1 MSLAT
6 TAPISTERGQ
16 IHHEFA
22 AGKFLCPQSAMT
34 NPYFSLLRTS
44 WHYARDRRGRYLL
57 VYGLF
62 VLSQGTS
69 LLVPWLYG
77 WFINALQRDGW
88 RVLQSAWMYAGAYLG
103 IRLLE
108 WVFHFPARIMERDLA
123 FALSRNFLQER
134 YHQILHLPVRW
145 HQDNHSG
152 ATINRIRKAYE
163 SLREFFERGFQY
175 LQTACQFLFS
185 FGAMLYFSPLFGTV
199 AVAIGVFTVWVIV
212 QFDKPMIR
220 AIDQTNEREHTLSST
235 IFDTLS
241 NIVTVITLRLE
252 KPMETSLLQKVDA
265 ILPPFRRKV
274 LLNEQ
279 KWFVADVLV
288 GLIYAVMVVGYVYQH
303 YEPGKVF
310 LLGGLV
316 TLISYVTQFTGVFY
330 NVADLYNEVVQHHTS
345 VETAQTIA
353 TAYDDHHRPVDV
365 PPLPARWQTLDLKHL
380 TFQYPLESLS
390 GVTQPTRTPP
400 GLHDLTIRLQRR
412 QRVAFI
418 GESGSGKST
427 LLALLRGLYE
437 PQPGLIAH
445 VDGQTVPHLGA
456 VSETVTLFPQE
467 PEIFENTI
475 EYNITLGLPFERAEV
490 EAACQT
496 AHFAEVIAQLPNGYE
511 SNIREKG
518 VNLSGGQKQRLALAR
533 GILAARDASIVLLD
547 EPTSSV
553 DPKTEA
559 AIYDQLFASFA
570 GKALVSSL
578 HRLHLLARF
587 DYVYVMQSGRIVA
600 EGTFAEL
607 REHSPLFGELWRHQQ
622 TITPQS
628 S

>member
-1 MSLAT
+1 M
-6 TAPISTERGQ
+6 PV
-16 IHHEFA
+16 
-22 AGKFLCPQSAMT
+22 T

-44 WHYARDRRGRYLL
+44 WHYARDQRGRYLL

-62 VLSQGTS
+62 VLAQGTY
-69 LLVPWLYG
+69 LLAPLLYG

-88 RVLQSAWMYAGAYLG
+88 RVLESAWIYAGAYLG

-134 YHQILHLPVRW
+134 YHQTLHLPVRW

-152 ATINRIRKAYE
+152 ATINRIRKGYE
-163 SLREFFERGFQY
+163 SLREFFEGGFQY
-175 LQTACQFLFS
+175 VETAFQFLFS
-185 FGAMLYFSPLFGTV
+185 FGAMLYFLPLFGMV
-199 AVAIGVFTVWVIV
+199 AVVIGAFTVWVIV
-212 QFDKPMIR
+212 KFDKPMIR
-220 AIDQTNEREHTLSST
+220 AIEETNEREHTLSST
-235 IFDTLS
+235 VFDTLS

-252 KPMETSLLQKVDA
+252 KPMENSLLQKVGA

-279 KWFVADVLV
+279 KWFVADGLV
-288 GLIYAVMVVGYVYQH
+288 GLIYAVMVVGYVYQN

-316 TLISYVTQFTGVFY
+316 TLISYVNQFTGVFH
-330 NVADLYNEVVQHHTS
+330 NVAEQYNEVVQYHTN
-345 VETAQTIA
+345 VETAQPIA
-353 TAYDDHHRPVDV
+353 TAYATHHRPADV
-365 PPLPARWQTLDLKHL
+365 PPLPARWQTLDLNHL
-380 TFQYPLESLS
+380 TFLYPLDSPSAAVAE
-390 GVTQPTRTPP
+390 TNRTPP
-400 GLHDLTIRLQRR
+400 GLYDLTIRLQRG

-437 PQPGLIAH
+437 PQPGVVAY
-445 VDGQTVPHLGA
+445 VDGRIVPHLGA

-475 EYNITLGLPFERAEV
+475 EYNITLGLPFERADV

-496 AHFAEVIAQLPNGYE
+496 AHFADVVAQLPSGYE

-533 GILAARDASIVLLD
+533 GILAARDADIVLLD

-559 AIYDQLFASFA
+559 AIYDKLFASFA
-570 GKALVSSL
+570 GKALVSTL
-578 HRLHLLARF
+578 HRLHLLSRF
-587 DYVYVMQSGRIVA
+587 DYVYVMQAGRIA
-600 EGTFAEL
+600 DEGTFADL
-607 REHSPLFGELWRHQQ
+607 RERSPLFGELWRHQKEAT
-622 TITPQS
+622 TIIE
-628 S
+628 